1 MHGKY
6 KLCREKKKKS
16 LLGGDVESTV
26 QERTSQGLLQ
36 QQLGSLRAET

>member
-6 KLCREKKKKS
+6 KLCRKKKKKFA
-16 LLGGDVESTV
+16 GGAVGSTV

>member
-6 KLCREKKKKS
+6 KLCKKKKS
-16 LLGGDVESTV
+16 LLEGGAVESTV